1 MKKNHILTSITLT
14 LLLSFM
20 LLSCNADATAGLFR
34 QISESKAPVGIV
46 YKQIVG
52 IDSSSSQK
60 ALYFL
65 TDEGL
70 YKSDGTSSSR
80 LVANAEENIIS
91 TAYLDTTAA
100 KVVFQT
106 NDGTKKLYSYNL
118 ITGAL
123 DSAAIAD
130 FSTFDFVKLL
140 PNGLVLTKDG
150 SDAFALYKYTDVNAA
165 VVSIGTLPGFGVE
178 AVLQPSGTKHQDLS
192 TTPLLV
198 SLTDGSDYKHYY
210 VSGSG
215 SSSTATALP
224 AATEDIRY
232 ASMTVINNSGAIYI
246 YMLTYEGALYGASS
260 VTGPFTLMHTAS
272 TKSYEKHAFM
282 YAYSDGA
289 TTDLIT
295 KPKGI
300 NEPLYV
306 ISFNDNTVDTTGVS
320 AEPIRDGYGVY
331 LDAVEIVDSY
341 EKSDGT
347 LLIATL
353 NNGMYGI
360 DIGGNTSTNTE
371 NYSL

>member
-1 MKKNHILTSITLT
+1 
-14 LLLSFM
+14 M

>member
-1 MKKNHILTSITLT
+1 
-14 LLLSFM
+14 
-20 LLSCNADATAGLFR
+20 
-34 QISESKAPVGIV
+34 
-46 YKQIVG
+46 
-52 IDSSSSQK
+52 
-60 ALYFL
+60 
-65 TDEGL
+65 
-70 YKSDGTSSSR
+70 
-80 LVANAEENIIS
+80 
-91 TAYLDTTAA
+91 AYLDTTAA